1 MYRVPVLYSTC
12 WNDSPLALSLE
23 DAVSRDSSGRVSSIV
38 KPEIIRENLKNMR
51 IGFVL
56 VDFSELARFR
66 SKGNYGYNNP
76 EIDSTLFQ
84 LLVDA
89 RILEP
94 FHNGV
99 LPQRDNQSVQVFRI
113 LEDSVSNL

>member
-1 MYRVPVLYSTC
+1 M
-12 WNDSPLALSLE
+12 N
-23 DAVSRDSSGRVSSIV
+23 
-38 KPEIIRENLKNMR
+38 PEIIRENLKNMGV
-51 IGFVL
+51 GFIL
-56 VDFSELARFR
+56 ADFSELARFR

-94 FHNGV
+94 FHSGE

-113 LEDSVSNL
+113 RENSGPNL